1 MQSPY
6 DPASSFVAAH
16 CLAIL
21 GNPAPVLSE
30 LSATDLGPPAE
41 KRSVLRTF

>member
-1 MQSPY
+1 VQSPY

-16 CLAIL
+16 CLAML

-30 LSATDLGPPAE
+30 LSATDLGPPVDE
-41 KRSVLRTF
+41 RSVLRTF